1 MFDLVLNTYV
11 SETLRKSDF
20 ATNALLGVALTYPE
34 PSQTFT
40 YKMELFVKIVNGF
53 SR

>member
-1 MFDLVLNTYV
+1 MFDLVLNTCLWN
-11 SETLRKSDF
+11 LRKSDF